1 MQNLSKIRSNSCIH
15 RFILII
21 LPHFVINDHKFYPLY
36 HHLKINLNP
45 SHHSP
50 NVQLSFSFDPL
61 TRDFNPLS
69 TSSNSL
75 FFFFISFPNFSL
87 ILLFFFFFIRGKVL
101 CYMIKSF
108 LFIFLSLEFSF
119 LFILFWSSLSSFSLP
134 IPRYWHLKHTNP
146 FQHPRMLT
154 HSASKRWE

>member
-36 HHLKINLNP
+36 YHLKINLNP

-69 TSSNSL
+69 TSSNS
-75 FFFFISFPNFSL
+75 FFFFLPQLLFD
-87 ILLFFFFFIRGKVL
+87 LLFFFYQGEGSL
-101 CYMIKSF
+101 LHNQE
-108 LFIFLSLEFSF
+108 LFIIIFFFFYIPRSS
-119 LFILFWSSLSSFSLP
+119 LFISLIF
-134 IPRYWHLKHTNP
+134 
-146 FQHPRMLT
+146 LT
-154 HSASKRWE
+154 LQTQDIEI